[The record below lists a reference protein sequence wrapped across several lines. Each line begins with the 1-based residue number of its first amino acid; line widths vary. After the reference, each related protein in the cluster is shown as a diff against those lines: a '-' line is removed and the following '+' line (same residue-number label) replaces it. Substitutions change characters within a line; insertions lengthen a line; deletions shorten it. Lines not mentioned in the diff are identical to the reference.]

1 MQKILVIED
10 EESIRTNILELLEA
24 EGFSGISAENGS
36 IGLQLAQE
44 QRPDLIICDVMMPE
58 LDGYTVL
65 AILRQ
70 DPATAMIP
78 FIFLTARSDAADLR
92 KGMEL
97 GANDYLTKPCT
108 PTQLLQAISTQL
120 KKVK

>member
-78 FIFLTARSDAADLR
+78 FVFLTARSDAADLR

-108 PTQLLQAISTQL
+108 PTELLQAISTQL